1 VSIGGIGRNRRELP
15 RVSGDGMVFLRAR
28 RRLLR
33 ALVLTAV
40 GMLGFA
46 LAAGPVSAHAEIVL
60 AKPSPGSGLP
70 QAPAAVVIKFTEPL
84 NLALSRIEVIDTTG
98 VDVGSGPT
106 APVEGD
112 PAAMQRRLG
121 ILPAGPYTVRWTTV
135 STLDGH
141 ALHGSYRFGVG
152 TSTSGDEEIR
162 QSPLDSEG
170 PLGLIGRFVA
180 LLGLALWVGIALL
193 RPRLSRA
200 EVAASTI
207 ATLGRVAPAFALAG
221 TGLVAVSSAIVASGS
236 IAALPGVFASGSGQL
251 RLVVLVAA
259 ALGALVGLRSR
270 PLALVL
276 AGVAIVAE
284 AASGHAAT
292 SPSPSLATTVVA
304 VHLAAVGVWLS
315 AILAAL
321 LSRDRLRDVLA
332 AVSPVAITA
341 AVALGLSGLAAAAF
355 VLSDP
360 GQLVS
365 TDYGRFLIGKSL
377 AFGTM
382 AILGLLHNRWR
393 RNAARPLGQIRLPL
407 RSEGSVALFAV
418 ALAVLLVG
426 FPNPPREAE
435 AAEELALSDPVLA
448 RLGDTEAL
456 SVSGASGPYVLG
468 LTILPPEPG
477 PVEFRLQ
484 LLGLEPGDAPREA
497 RVTGSGPGTFDA
509 DLEPCGLGCFAGNG
523 SIAGTGEWQ
532 LEVSVTTNRGVAT
545 WSTRVPIPAIDGS
558 AQFARA
564 LDAMDGLHSA
574 RLEERLQA
582 SLDGPTFTAEYDFA
596 APDRMRID
604 AGTSERIVIGG
615 SEYRREDGGAWQ
627 SLAWPGSPFAWPG
640 SYYRDFW
647 ADAAAVRI
655 LGEETVDG
663 VPSQI
668 VGFVRPELPAWFR
681 IWVGID
687 DGLVRRMEMRAE
699 GHLMAQDWTLDVPVS
714 IEPPGP

>member
-1 VSIGGIGRNRRELP
+1 MASP
-15 RVSGDGMVFLRAR
+15 RAR
-28 RRLLR
+28 RGFLR
-33 ALVLTAV
+33 ALVLTAFGV
-40 GMLGFA
+40 LGLA
-46 LAAGPVSAHAEIVL
+46 LAAGPVSAHAELVL
-60 AKPSPGSGLP
+60 AKPPPGSGLP

-98 VDVGSGPT
+98 TDIGSGPT
-106 APVEGD
+106 EPVEGD

-121 ILPAGPYTVRWTTV
+121 LLPAGPYTVRWTTV

-162 QSPLDSEG
+162 ESPLDSEG

-180 LLGLALWVGIALL
+180 LLGLGLWVGVAIL
-193 RPRLSRA
+193 RPRLSQA
-200 EVAASTI
+200 GVAASTI
-207 ATLGRVAPAFALAG
+207 EAIGRVAPALALAG

-236 IAALPGVFASGSGQL
+236 IGALPGVFASGSGQL
-251 RLVVLVAA
+251 RLVVLAA
-259 ALGALVGLRSR
+259 AGLGAIVGLRSR
-270 PLALVL
+270 HIALVL

-284 AASGHAAT
+284 ATSGHAAT
-292 SPSPSLATTVVA
+292 SPSPPLATTVVA

-321 LSRDRLRDVLA
+321 LSRERLRDVLA
-332 AVSPVAITA
+332 AVSPVAIAA

-377 AFGTM
+377 AFGAM
-382 AILGLLHNRWR
+382 AILGLVHNRWR
-393 RNAARPLGQIRLPL
+393 RNAARPLGEIRLPL
-407 RSEGSVALFAV
+407 RAEGSAALFAV

-435 AAEELALSDPVLA
+435 AAEELALGDPVLA
-448 RLGDTEAL
+448 QLGAREAV
-456 SVSGASGPYVLG
+456 SVAGSSGPYVLG

-484 LLGLEPGDAPREA
+484 LLGLEPGDAPRDA
-497 RVTGSGPGTFDA
+497 RVAGTGPGAFEA
-509 DLEPCGLGCFAGNG
+509 VLEPCGLGCFAGKG
-523 SIAGTGEWQ
+523 SIERTGEWRF
-532 LEVSVTTNRGVAT
+532 EVSVTTNRSVAS
-545 WSTRVPIPAIDGS
+545 WSTRLPIPALDG
-558 AQFARA
+558 AAEFVRA

-582 SLDGPTFTAEYDFA
+582 SLDGPTFAAEYGFA

-615 SEYRREDGGAWQ
+615 SEYRREVGGAWQ

-647 ADAAAVRI
+647 ANAAAVRI
-655 LGEETVDG
+655 LSEETVDG
-663 VPSQI
+663 VPSWV

-687 DGLVRRMEMRAE
+687 DGLVRRMDMRAE
-699 GHLMAQDWTLDVPVS
+699 GHLMVQDWTLDVPVS
-714 IEPPGP
+714 IEPPG